1 MLCFGNTKIKTSQA
15 LEQHC
20 SYHTYFFLVL
30 YLYQIV
36 IVTFLFLGPWN
47 GKKVLCSWAAVHFH
61 DLKPGW
67 LSPHL
72 CSICYLSR
80 SLHQVHV
87 PPTAVWFSSCPIW
100 HSVEW
105 NRWSSTTATWPV
117 PTCRNCFLAE
127 FQHQQLAEVHQ
138 QSPRF
143 QSADH
148 LVRHEDVN

>member
-1 MLCFGNTKIKTSQA
+1 M
-15 LEQHC
+15 
-20 SYHTYFFLVL
+20 
-30 YLYQIV
+30 
-36 IVTFLFLGPWN
+36 
-47 GKKVLCSWAAVHFH
+47 HFH

-87 PPTAVWFSSCPIW
+87 PSTAVWFSSCPIW

-117 PTCRNCFLAE
+117 PACRNCFLAE
-127 FQHQQLAEVHQ
+127 FQHQQFAEVHQ
-138 QSPRF
+138 QPPRF
-143 QSADH
+143 QPADH
-148 LVRHEDVN
+148 LVRREDVNCIDLGAGDGMLGVGGVGEVAYILTTSAAFNWLFLARRECF